1 MSSNTFCSIILAF
14 DSRQLYL
21 KYFILGYYTRVRTRT
36 RPQNTRAADVE
47 TLDYV
52 NLLTLC

>member
-1 MSSNTFCSIILAF
+1 MISAF

-36 RPQNTRAADVE
+36 RPQNTRAADLE

-52 NLLTLC
+52 NFLTIC